1 MIGLDTN
8 VLVWYVVVDDPVQ
21 VRRVRE
27 LMNSLTPADPAFVSI
42 VTIVELAWVLRQ
54 AYRLSAAD
62 VRTVVGSLLS
72 AQEVVVERA
81 ELVARALTEAA
92 TAGSDVADALVA
104 ALGRTAGCSET
115 VTFDRRAARLPGMR
129 LLV

>member
-1 MIGLDTN
+1 MIGLDTS
-8 VLVWYVVVDDPVQ
+8 VLVRYVVVDDPEQ

-27 LMNSLTPADPAFVSI
+27 LMNGLTAAEPGFVSL
-42 VTIVELAWVLRQ
+42 VTLVELAWVLRQ
-54 AYRLSAAD
+54 AYGLSAAD

-72 AQEVVVERA
+72 AQELVVERA

-92 TAGSDVADALVA
+92 AAGSEMADALVA
-104 ALGRTAGCSET
+104 ALGRAAGCSET

>member
-8 VLVWYVVVDDPVQ
+8 VLVRYVVVDDPEQ

-27 LMNSLTPADPAFVSI
+27 LMNNLTPADPGFVSL
-42 VTIVELAWVLRQ
+42 VTLVELVWVLRQ
-54 AYRLSAAD
+54 AYRLSSGD
-62 VRTVVGSLLS
+62 VRTVVGSLL
-72 AQEVVVERA
+72 AARELVVERA
-81 ELVARALTEAA
+81 ELVAAALSEAA
-92 TAGSDVADALVA
+92 AAGADVADALVA